1 MTNPR
6 HSDLD
11 RALADIASMRNQMA
25 RGVLFQGFGPV
36 ALAATGALAA
46 LAAIAQATWLPNPS
60 ANITGYLALWAAV
73 AVAASGVIGLEAI
86 RRSKQAHGGLADE
99 MLYEAAEQFL
109 PAGVAGVLLTLVIQ
123 HHTPQALWMLP
134 GLWQIILSLGVF
146 AACRSLPR
154 ALTLVAVWYLTT
166 GLACISLSAGADAL
180 SPWLMGAPFLI
191 GQCLAALLLH
201 MSFGNHDGE

>member
-1 MTNPR
+1 MNNPNAA
-6 HSDLD
+6 DLD
-11 RALADIASMRNQMA
+11 QALADIASMRSQMA
-25 RGVLFQGFGPV
+25 RGVLFQGFGPA

-46 LAAIAQATWLPNPS
+46 LAALMQATSLPDPA
-60 ANITGYLALWAAV
+60 ANIAGYLALWASV
-73 AVAASGVIGLEAI
+73 AVAASGLIGVEAI

-123 HHTPQALWMLP
+123 NYAPQSLWMLP
-134 GLWQIILSLGVF
+134 GLWQITLSLGVF

-154 ALTLVAVWYLTT
+154 PLMLIAVWYLTT
-166 GLACISLSAGADAL
+166 GLACIALSNGPHAL

-191 GQCLAALLLH
+191 GQCLAAALLRF
-201 MSFGNHDGE
+201 SFGTQNGD

>member
-1 MTNPR
+1 MTKHRPI
-6 HSDLD
+6 DLD
-11 RALADIASMRNQMA
+11 QALADISSMRSQMA
-25 RGVLFQGFGPV
+25 RGVLFQGFGPT
-36 ALAATGALAA
+36 ALAATGVLAALAA
-46 LAAIAQATWLPNPS
+46 LAQSTWLPNPVS
-60 ANITGYLALWAAV
+60 NITSYLALWAAV
-73 AVAASGVIGLEAI
+73 AVAASGLIGLEAI

-123 HHTPQALWMLP
+123 TSAPQALWMLP

-154 ALTLVAVWYLTT
+154 PLMLVAVWYLTT
-166 GLACISLSAGADAL
+166 GLACMALSTGPHAL

-191 GQCLAALLLH
+191 GQCLAAVLLH
-201 MSFGNHDGE
+201 FSFGTHNGD

>member
-6 HSDLD
+6 PTDLD
-11 RALADIASMRNQMA
+11 QALADISSMRSQMA
-25 RGVLFQGFGPV
+25 RGVLFQGYGPA
-36 ALAATGALAA
+36 ALVATGVIAAGAA
-46 LAAIAQATWLPNPS
+46 LAQASWLPDPA
-60 ANITGYLALWAAV
+60 ANIPSYLALWAAV
-73 AVAASGVIGLEAI
+73 AIAASGLIGLEAI

-109 PAGVAGVLLTLVIQ
+109 PAGLAGVLLTGVIQ
-123 HHTPQALWMLP
+123 NHAPQALWMLP

-154 ALTLVAVWYLTT
+154 ALMLVAVWYLTT
-166 GLACISLSAGADAL
+166 GLACIALANGPHAL

-191 GQCLAALLLH
+191 GQCLAAILLH
-201 MSFGNHDGE
+201 VGFGTHHGA